1 MFSSK
6 VGVMEEGT
14 FQRIQPRDRAAIQQH
29 IAGSQSPSSVV
40 YEEDL
45 RLVEALRS
53 GNESAFVS
61 LIDMYHSSMLRLV
74 MVFVP
79 SQAVAE
85 EVVQETWMG
94 VLHGLDRFEGRSS
107 LKTWIFRILT
117 NRAKT
122 RAQREGRSVPFS
134 SLPEFTGELHE
145 PAIEPERFQGPD
157 QRWPGHWVS
166 FPRSWDEIPEE
177 RILSQETLARIQE
190 AIDDLPPGQRK
201 VITFRDIEGWS
212 SDETCSLLG
221 VSEANQRVLLH
232 RARSRVRRALE
243 NYLEEE

>member
-1 MFSSK
+1 
-6 VGVMEEGT
+6 MEEGT
-14 FQRIQPRDRAAIQQH
+14 FQRTQPRDRAAIQQH
-29 IAGSQSPSSVV
+29 IAGSQSPGSVV
-40 YEEDL
+40 SEEDL

-61 LIDMYHSSMLRLV
+61 LIDMYHSSMLRLA

-79 SQAVAE
+79 SNAVAE

-122 RAQREGRSVPFS
+122 RAKREGRSVPFS
-134 SLPEFTGELHE
+134 SLPEFTSELH
-145 PAIEPERFQGPD
+145 EPERFQGPD

-177 RILSQETLARIQE
+177 RILSQETMMRIQE
-190 AIDDLPPGQRK
+190 AIDTLPLGQRE
-201 VITFRDIEGWS
+201 VITLRDVEGCT
-212 SDETCSLLG
+212 SDEACNLLG

-232 RARSRVRRALE
+232 RARCKVRRALE
-243 NYLEEE
+243 RYFEEE

>member
-1 MFSSK
+1 
-6 VGVMEEGT
+6 MEEGT
-14 FQRIQPRDRAAIQQH
+14 FQSLQSGEKVATQH
-29 IAGSQSPSSVV
+29 IAGSQSPMGAASA
-40 YEEDL
+40 EDL

-61 LIDMYHSSMLRLV
+61 LVNMYHSSMLRLA
-74 MVFVP
+74 MIFVP
-79 SQAVAE
+79 SEAVAE

-134 SLPEFTGELHE
+134 SLPEFSTELHE
-145 PAIEPERFQGPD
+145 RSIESERFYGTDHQF
-157 QRWPGHWVS
+157 PGTWVS
-166 FPRSWDEIPEE
+166 FPQSWEEIPEE
-177 RILSQETLARIQE
+177 RILSQETMKRVQE
-190 AIDDLPPGQRK
+190 AIDTLPIGQRE
-201 VITFRDIEGWS
+201 VITLRDIEGCS
-212 SDETCSLLG
+212 SEEACDLLG

-232 RARSRVRRALE
+232 RARCKVRRALE
-243 NYLEEE
+243 RYFQE

>member
-1 MFSSK
+1 
-6 VGVMEEGT
+6 MEEGT
-14 FQRIQPRDRAAIQQH
+14 FQRLQPEDRAALQQH
-29 IAGSQSPSSVV
+29 IADSQSTGSLVS
-40 YEEDL
+40 EEDL
-45 RLVEALRS
+45 RLIEALRS

-61 LIDMYHSSMLRLV
+61 LIDMYHSSMLRLA
-74 MVFVP
+74 MIFVP

-94 VLHGLDRFEGRSS
+94 VLNGLDRFEGRSS
-107 LKTWIFRILT
+107 LKTWIFRILA

-134 SLPEFTGELHE
+134 SLPEFTSELH
-145 PAIEPERFQGPD
+145 EPERFQGPD

-177 RILSQETLARIQE
+177 RILSQETMTRIQE
-190 AIDDLPPGQRK
+190 AIDTLPLGQRE
-201 VITFRDIEGWS
+201 VITLRDIEGCT
-212 SDETCSLLG
+212 SDEACNLLG

-232 RARSRVRRALE
+232 RARCKVRRALE
-243 NYLEEE
+243 RYFEEE

>member
-1 MFSSK
+1 MH
-6 VGVMEEGT
+6 EGT
-14 FQRIQPRDRAAIQQH
+14 SQPEYTPDIAIFQQNRAD
-29 IAGSQSPSSVV
+29 SPQADSVATA
-40 YEEDL
+40 EDL
-45 RLVEALRS
+45 QMVEALRN

-61 LIDMYHSSMLRLV
+61 LIGRYHARMLRLA

-85 EVVQETWMG
+85 EVVQEAWMG
-94 VLHGLDRFEGRSS
+94 VLQGLNRFEGRSS

-134 SLPEFTGELHE
+134 SLPEFNIDFPE
-145 PAIEPERFQGPD
+145 PAVDPDRFKGPD
-157 QRWPGHWVS
+157 KQWPGSWVS

-177 RILSQETLARIQE
+177 RILSQETLARIQD
-190 AIDDLPPGQRK
+190 AIDALPPGQRE
-201 VITFRDIEGWS
+201 VITLRDIEGLP
-212 SDETCSLLG
+212 SDETCNLLG

-232 RARSRVRRALE
+232 RARCRVRRALE
-243 NYLEEE
+243 RYFEEE